1 MIPAKVISIGIEIA
15 SRVLEVHLFQYLESK
30 TNNVI
35 KTETTREITARA
47 SKLTFKGKDV
57 CIFDTAIIIPIYI

>member
-15 SRVLEVHLFQYLESK
+15 SRVLETHLFKYLESK

-35 KTETTREITARA
+35 KTETIREITARA
-47 SKLTFKGKDV
+47 SKLAFKGKDV